1 MTPEAGSEQGAAL
14 ARESSGPAAEDEALG
29 APAADPPPPLAPLP
43 AASRPS
49 PWACAPY
56 RLLLGAWLG
65 ANVCMSMHEATSAW
79 LMASLGASALLVAL
93 LQSAA
98 SLPSFLLAMPSGALT
113 DLADRRRILV
123 VAQALMSVVGLVLG
137 VALLAGLASPGI
149 LLAGA
154 FAVGVTLALRLPAHS
169 ALVQE
174 VLPRAS
180 LPRAVVWNGAA
191 MNAARTIGPV
201 IAGAIIASAGPAF
214 AFLAMGLAM
223 LVFTVVLA
231 RWPRPRA
238 PASTLPSER
247 FIGAMRVGLQFARE
261 TPAVR
266 AALIRGGCYFLTAVA
281 LVALLPVVV
290 RDRLGAGPN
299 TYTLLFGL
307 FGLGAVTLAFTI
319 GVLRQ
324 RLSRDGMIATG
335 IVLQTVAALAF
346 ALTTNVV
353 ILAVAMVASGFAWI
367 SVAASLGV
375 TAQLALP
382 AWVRGRG
389 LAAVQM
395 AYMGGGTFG
404 ALLWGQIA
412 TTWNLQT
419 AFVAAAVATAAVN
432 FVLARRYPVS
442 TLREENL
449 TPSRHWR
456 EPEVAMPVEHDE
468 GPVQVMVEYL
478 IEPKN
483 ADAFVELMQ
492 ASRRS
497 RLRAGA
503 SSWALFRDPANPGR
517 YVEQWVEESWLELL
531 RHRDKATE
539 SERELRDAKRAFHIG
554 PEAPARIVLVAE
566 DVARRKPDQGSAT
579 M

>member
-1 MTPEAGSEQGAAL
+1 
-14 ARESSGPAAEDEALG
+14 
-29 APAADPPPPLAPLP
+29 
-43 AASRPS
+43 
-49 PWACAPY
+49 
-56 RLLLGAWLG
+56 
-65 ANVCMSMHEATSAW
+65 MSMHEATSAW

-113 DLADRRRILV
+113 DLVDRRRILV
-123 VAQALMSVVGLVLG
+123 VAHALMSVVGLVLG
-137 VALLAGLASPGI
+137 IALLAGLASPGI

-191 MNAARTIGPV
+191 MNAARTVGPV
-201 IAGAIIASAGPAF
+201 IAGVIIASAGPAF

-223 LVFTVVLA
+223 LAFTVVLA

-290 RDRLGAGPN
+290 RDRLDAGPN
-299 TYTLLFGL
+299 TFTLLFGL

-319 GVLRQ
+319 GALRR
-324 RLSRDGMIATG
+324 RLSRDGMIGTG
-335 IVLQTVAALAF
+335 IVLQTLAALAF
-346 ALTTNVV
+346 ALSTNVAV
-353 ILAVAMVASGFAWI
+353 LAVAMVASGFAWI

-382 AWVRGRG
+382 GWVRGRG

-492 ASRRS
+492 ASRRA

-531 RHRDKATE
+531 RQRDKATE
-539 SERELRDAKRAFHIG
+539 SERELRDAKWAFHVG
-554 PEAPARIVLVAE
+554 PAPPARIVLVAE
-566 DVARRKPDQGSAT
+566 DVARRKPDEGST
-579 M
+579 SI

>member
-1 MTPEAGSEQGAAL
+1 MTHDAGSEQGDTL
-14 ARESSGPAAEDEALG
+14 AREPSGPAGEDETAR
-29 APAADPPPPLAPLP
+29 APAVAAAPAPLP
-43 AASRPS
+43 PASRPS

-98 SLPSFLLAMPSGALT
+98 SLPSFMLAMPSGALT
-113 DLADRRRILV
+113 DLVDRRRILV

-223 LVFTVVLA
+223 LVVTVVLA
-231 RWPRPRA
+231 RWPRPRT

-307 FGLGAVTLAFTI
+307 FGLGAVALAFTI

-335 IVLQTVAALAF
+335 IVLQTGAALAF
-346 ALTTNVV
+346 ALTTNVA

-419 AFVAAAVATAAVN
+419 AFAVAAVATAVVN

-468 GPVQVMVEYL
+468 GPVQVMVEYV

-483 ADAFVELMQ
+483 AEAFVELMQ

-539 SERELRDAKRAFHIG
+539 SERELRDAKRAFHVG
-554 PEAPARIVLVAE
+554 PEAPVRIVLVAE

>member
-1 MTPEAGSEQGAAL
+1 VTHEARSDATL
-14 ARESSGPAAEDEALG
+14 ARESSGPVSEGEASS
-29 APAADPPPPLAPLP
+29 APAAAPGEP
-43 AASRPS
+43 SAAASRPS
-49 PWACAPY
+49 PWASAPY
-56 RLLLGAWLG
+56 RLLLGTWLG

-113 DLADRRRILV
+113 DIADRRRILV
-123 VAQALMSVVGLVLG
+123 VAHALMSVVGLVLG
-137 VALLAGLASPGI
+137 VALLAGVASPGI

-191 MNAARTIGPV
+191 MNAARTVGPL

-223 LVFTVVLA
+223 LAFTVVLA

-266 AALIRGGCYFLTAVA
+266 AALIRGGCYFLSAVA

-290 RDRLGAGPN
+290 RDRLDAGPN

-319 GVLRQ
+319 GILRQ
-324 RLSRDGMIATG
+324 RLSRDGMIALG
-335 IVLQTVAALAF
+335 IGLQTAAAIAF
-346 ALTTNVV
+346 ALTTHVA
-353 ILAVAMVASGFAWI
+353 ILAVATVASGFAWI
-367 SVAASLGV
+367 SVAAS
-375 TAQLALP
+375 P
-382 AWVRGRG
+382 RCRWR
-389 LAAVQM
+389 
-395 AYMGGGTFG
+395 
-404 ALLWGQIA
+404 
-412 TTWNLQT
+412 TW
-419 AFVAAAVATAAVN
+419 AAARSARSCGVRSPPPGICKSRSRRLRSPPRRTSCSPAAIRCRPC
-432 FVLARRYPVS
+432 AKRTSP
-442 TLREENL
+442 LRG
-449 TPSRHWR
+449 T
-456 EPEVAMPVEHDE
+456 
-468 GPVQVMVEYL
+468 G
-478 IEPKN
+478 
-483 ADAFVELMQ
+483 
-492 ASRRS
+492 ASRRW
-497 RLRAGA
+497 RCR
-503 SSWALFRDPANPGR
+503 SSTTRGR
-517 YVEQWVEESWLELL
+517 Y
-531 RHRDKATE
+531 R
-539 SERELRDAKRAFHIG
+539 
-554 PEAPARIVLVAE
+554 
-566 DVARRKPDQGSAT
+566 
-579 M
+579 

>member
-1 MTPEAGSEQGAAL
+1 MTHDAGSEQGATL
-14 ARESSGPAAEDEALG
+14 AREPSGPAGEDEALG
-29 APAADPPPPLAPLP
+29 APAAAPPSPVAPLP
-43 AASRPS
+43 PASRPS

-79 LMASLGASALLVAL
+79 LMASLGASALVVAL

-98 SLPSFLLAMPSGALT
+98 SLPSFMLAMPSGALT
-113 DLADRRRILV
+113 DLVDRRRILV

-223 LVFTVVLA
+223 LVVTVVLA
-231 RWPRPRA
+231 RWPRPRT

-307 FGLGAVTLAFTI
+307 FGLGAVALAFTI

-335 IVLQTVAALAF
+335 IVLQTGAALAF
-346 ALTTNVV
+346 ALTTNVA

-419 AFVAAAVATAAVN
+419 AFVAAAVATAVVN

-539 SERELRDAKRAFHIG
+539 AERELRDAKRAFHVG
-554 PEAPARIVLVAE
+554 PDAPVRIVLVAE

>member
-1 MTPEAGSEQGAAL
+1 MTHDAGSNQGATL
-14 ARESSGPAAEDEALG
+14 ARESSGPAAEDQTAR
-29 APAADPPPPLAPLP
+29 APAVAAAPAPPV

-79 LMASLGASALLVAL
+79 LMASLGASALVVAL

-98 SLPSFLLAMPSGALT
+98 SFPSFLLAMPSGALT

-137 VALLAGLASPGI
+137 VALLAGLASPGL

-154 FAVGVTLALRLPAHS
+154 FAAGVTLALRLPAHS

-201 IAGAIIASAGPAF
+201 IAGGIIASVGPAF
-214 AFLAMGLAM
+214 AFLAMGVAM

-231 RWPRPRA
+231 RWPRPRT

-319 GVLRQ
+319 GALRQ
-324 RLSRDGMIATG
+324 RLSRDGLIVTG
-335 IVLQTVAALAF
+335 IVLQTAAALAF
-346 ALTTNVV
+346 ALTTNVA

-389 LAAVQM
+389 LAAVHM

-419 AFVAAAVATAAVN
+419 AFVAAAVATAVAN
-432 FVLARRYPVS
+432 LLLARRYPVS

-497 RLRAGA
+497 HLRDGA

-539 SERELRDAKRAFHIG
+539 SERELRDAKRAFHVG

>member
-1 MTPEAGSEQGAAL
+1 MTDDARSEQGATL
-14 ARESSGPAAEDEALG
+14 AREPSGPAGEDEAPG
-29 APAADPPPPLAPLP
+29 APAAAPPPPVAPLP
-43 AASRPS
+43 PASRPS

-98 SLPSFLLAMPSGALT
+98 SLPSFMLAMPSGALT
-113 DLADRRRILV
+113 DLVDRRRILV

-231 RWPRPRA
+231 RWPRPRT

-247 FIGAMRVGLQFARE
+247 FISAMRVGLQFARE

-299 TYTLLFGL
+299 TFTLLFGL
-307 FGLGAVTLAFTI
+307 FGLGAVMLAFSI

-324 RLSRDGMIATG
+324 RLSRDGMIVTG
-335 IVLQTVAALAF
+335 IVLQTAAALAF
-346 ALTTNVV
+346 ALTTNVAV
-353 ILAVAMVASGFAWI
+353 LAVAMVASGFAWI
-367 SVAASLGV
+367 SVAASLSV

-419 AFVAAAVATAAVN
+419 AFVAAAVATAVVN

-539 SERELRDAKRAFHIG
+539 AERELRDAKRAFHVG
-554 PEAPARIVLVAE
+554 PDAPVRIVLVAE

>member
-1 MTPEAGSEQGAAL
+1 MTHEARSEDATAL
-14 ARESSGPAAEDEALG
+14 ARESSGPAAEDEASG
-29 APAADPPPPLAPLP
+29 APAAAASLAVAPLP

-79 LMASLGASALLVAL
+79 LMASLGASALVVAL

-137 VALLAGLASPGI
+137 IALLAGFASPGL

-180 LPRAVVWNGAA
+180 LPRAVVWNGAT

-201 IAGAIIASAGPAF
+201 IAGGIIASAGPAF
-214 AFLAMGLAM
+214 AFLAMGVAM

-231 RWPRPRA
+231 RWPRPRT

-319 GVLRQ
+319 GALRQ
-324 RLSRDGMIATG
+324 RLSRDGMIVTG
-335 IVLQTVAALAF
+335 IVLQTAAALAF
-346 ALTTNVV
+346 ALTTNVA

-419 AFVAAAVATAAVN
+419 AFVAAAVATAVAN
-432 FVLARRYPVS
+432 LLLARRYPLS

-478 IEPKN
+478 IDPKN
-483 ADAFVELMQ
+483 ADAFVDLMQ

-497 RLRAGA
+497 RLRDGA

-539 SERELRDAKRAFHIG
+539 SERELRDAKRAFHVG

>member
-1 MTPEAGSEQGAAL
+1 
-14 ARESSGPAAEDEALG
+14 
-29 APAADPPPPLAPLP
+29 
-43 AASRPS
+43 
-49 PWACAPY
+49 
-56 RLLLGAWLG
+56 
-65 ANVCMSMHEATSAW
+65 
-79 LMASLGASALLVAL
+79 
-93 LQSAA
+93 
-98 SLPSFLLAMPSGALT
+98 MPSGALT
-113 DLADRRRILV
+113 DLVDRRRILV
-123 VAQALMSVVGLVLG
+123 AAHALMSVVGLVLG
-137 VALLAGLASPGI
+137 IALLAGLASPGI

-214 AFLAMGLAM
+214 AFLAMGVAM

-247 FIGAMRVGLQFARE
+247 FVGAMRVGLQFARE

-307 FGLGAVTLAFTI
+307 FGLGAVMLAFTI
-319 GVLRQ
+319 GALRG

-335 IVLQTVAALAF
+335 IVLQTAAAAAF
-346 ALTTNVV
+346 ALTTNVAV
-353 ILAVAMVASGFAWI
+353 LAVAMVASGFAWI

-412 TTWNLQT
+412 TTWDLQT
-419 AFVAAAVATAAVN
+419 AFAAAAVATAAVN

-442 TLREENL
+442 SLREENL

-456 EPEVAMPVEHDE
+456 EPEVATPVEHDE

-492 ASRRS
+492 ASRRA

-531 RHRDKATE
+531 RYRDKATE
-539 SERELRDAKRAFHIG
+539 GERELRDAKRAFHVG
-554 PEAPARIVLVAE
+554 PDAPVRIVLVAE
-566 DVARRKPDQGSAT
+566 DVARRKPDEGST
-579 M
+579 PI

>member
-1 MTPEAGSEQGAAL
+1 MTHEAKHGEETTL
-14 ARESSGPAAEDEALG
+14 ARERAGAAAADRASG
-29 APAADPPPPLAPLP
+29 APAAAEPSPSP
-43 AASRPS
+43 AAPRPS

-56 RLLLGAWLG
+56 RLLLGSWLG

-79 LMASLGASALLVAL
+79 LMASLGASALVVAL

-98 SLPSFLLAMPSGALT
+98 SLPSFLLALPSGALT

-123 VAQALMSVVGLVLG
+123 VAHALMSVVGLALG
-137 VALLAGLASPGI
+137 AALLAGFASPGI

-180 LPRAVVWNGAA
+180 LPRAVVWNGAT
-191 MNAARTIGPV
+191 MNAARTVGPL
-201 IAGAIIASAGPAF
+201 IAGVIIASAGPAF

-247 FIGAMRVGLQFARE
+247 FVGAMRVGLQFARE

-266 AALIRGGCYFLTAVA
+266 AAIIRGSCYFLAAVA

-290 RDRLGAGPN
+290 RDRLAAGPN
-299 TYTLLFGL
+299 TFTLLFGL
-307 FGLGAVTLAFTI
+307 FGLGAVTLAFTV
-319 GVLRQ
+319 GALRQ
-324 RLSRDGMIATG
+324 RLSRDGMIAMG
-335 IVLQTVAALAF
+335 ITLQTGATLAF
-346 ALTTNVV
+346 ALSTNVV
-353 ILAVAMVASGFAWI
+353 VLAAAMVASGFAWI
-367 SVAASLGV
+367 SVAASLGI

-412 TTWNLQT
+412 TTWNLQI
-419 AFVAAAVATAAVN
+419 AFLAAAVATAAS

-468 GPVQVMVEYL
+468 GPVQVMIEFL
-478 IEPKN
+478 IDPKD

-531 RHRDKATE
+531 RHRDKFTE
-539 SERELRDAKRAFHIG
+539 SERELRDAKRAFHVG
-554 PEAPARIVLVAE
+554 PEPPVRIVLVAE
-566 DVARRKPDQGSAT
+566 DFARRKPDQGST
-579 M
+579 TV

>member
-1 MTPEAGSEQGAAL
+1 VTHEARSDAAL
-14 ARESSGPAAEDEALG
+14 AGERSDPAAEDEESG
-29 APAADPPPPLAPLP
+29 APGAAPPSPVAPLP

-65 ANVCMSMHEATSAW
+65 ANVCMSMHEATAAW

-123 VAQALMSVVGLVLG
+123 VAHALMSVVGLVLG
-137 VALLAGLASPGI
+137 VALLAGFASPGI

-191 MNAARTIGPV
+191 MNAARTVGPL
-201 IAGAIIASAGPAF
+201 IAGAIIASAGPAY

-223 LVFTVVLA
+223 LAFTVVLA

-238 PASTLPSER
+238 RASTLPSER
-247 FIGAMRVGLQFARE
+247 FISAMRVGLQFARE

-266 AALIRGGCYFLTAVA
+266 AAIIRGNCYFLSAVA

-307 FGLGAVTLAFTI
+307 FGLGAVMLAFTI
-319 GVLRQ
+319 GVLRR
-324 RLSRDGMIATG
+324 RLSRDGMILLG
-335 IVLQTVAALAF
+335 IGLQTAAALAF
-346 ALTTNVV
+346 ALTTHVA

-412 TTWNLQT
+412 TTWTLQI
-419 AFVAAAVATAAVN
+419 AFVAAAVATAAN

-449 TPSRHWR
+449 TPSGHWR

-492 ASRRS
+492 ASRQS
-497 RLRAGA
+497 HLRDGA

-554 PEAPARIVLVAE
+554 SEAPARIVLVAE